1 MNNGAIVFCVVA
13 ILTPI
18 IMVIVGFSFLGKL
31 DFYKH
36 RTRKSCTESQEHM
49 IKNNLK
55 KGEACPVWDK
65 NVCLDGVYDGK
76 RCNLKKNEN
85 VGRLLVLYGL
95 FLVLPL
101 ALITVLIVYVT
112 SAKNGSN
119 FNTPRSETPVLQ
131 GFRFH

>member
-1 MNNGAIVFCVVA
+1 MNNGTIVFCVLA

-18 IMVIVGFSFLGKL
+18 IMIIVGFSLLGKL

-36 RTRKSCTESQEHM
+36 RTRKTCTESQEHM
-49 IKNNLK
+49 INNSLK

-76 RCNLKKNEN
+76 RCNLKKKEN

-95 FLVLPL
+95 FLILPL
-101 ALITVLIVYVT
+101 ALITVLIIYFKSQDT
-112 SAKNGSN
+112 WKL
-119 FNTPRSETPVLQ
+119 FNTPVSDTPVLQ